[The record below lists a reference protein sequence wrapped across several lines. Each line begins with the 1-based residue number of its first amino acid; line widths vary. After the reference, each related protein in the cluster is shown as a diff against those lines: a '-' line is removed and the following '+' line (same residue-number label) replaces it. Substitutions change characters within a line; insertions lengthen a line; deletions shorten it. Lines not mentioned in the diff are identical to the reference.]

1 MSRAA
6 FLILFFILPG
16 LLASGAG
23 PSRAQSFTRTFELKG
38 LEDGDFRIRV
48 FVRQS
53 GSSEGRVVPLSK
65 IGEKQGDE
73 KKSDEK
79 QADEKQAEEKKE
91 GDGKES
97 EKKE

>member
-1 MSRAA
+1 MINMSRAA
-6 FLILFFILPG
+6 FLIVFFILPG

-38 LEDGDFRIRV
+38 LEEGDFRIRV

-65 IGEKQGDE
+65 IDEKQP
-73 KKSDEK
+73 DEK
-79 QADEKQAEEKKE
+79 QANEKKADEKKE

>member
-1 MSRAA
+1 MINMNRAA
-6 FLILFFILPG
+6 FIILFFILPG

-65 IGEKQGDE
+65 IGEKQADE

-79 QADEKQAEEKKE
+79 QE

-97 EKKE
+97 EK